1 MSSPK
6 KIAVQLSNTCYL
18 CERSYS
24 TPASLN
30 KHLKSIHHAVV
41 TSRKNFERRPP
52 STKYEFKHYN
62 GDPDIPI
69 HHACSSCF
77 YHTANINSLKDHILK
92 DHRPVYLE
100 SEGEE
105 NEEEESEG
113 EENKGEGENEAQEDQ
128 GETSNGQGKN
138 LSVRRRSLRRG
149 KSSSA
154 DTLANNVLNILVD
167 KLHKLMRN

>member
-18 CERSYS
+18 CERNYS

-41 TSRKNFERRPP
+41 TSRRNFERRPH
-52 STKYEFKHYN
+52 SAKYEFKHYN

-77 YHTANINSLKDHILK
+77 YHTANINRLKDHILK
-92 DHRPVYLE
+92 DHRPIYLE
-100 SEGEE
+100 NESEE
-105 NEEEESEG
+105 NED
-113 EENKGEGENEAQEDQ
+113 EENKGEEENEAQEDQ

-138 LSVRRRSLRRG
+138 PPVKRRSLRRR

-154 DTLANNVLNILVD
+154 DTLANDVLNILVD
-167 KLHKLMRN
+167 KLHKLMKN